1 MPGGNVLMVG
11 LGGIGRRS
19 AVKLAACMFFTLS
32 VFYSVMLLHHPCRY

>member
-19 AVKLAACMFFTLS
+19 AVKLAACNFLS
-32 VFYSVMLLHHPCRY
+32 DFLFIRPPTN